1 MADWGKGDVND
12 TAVVDES
19 GEEEDGETMAVFEI
33 RVDERGR
40 NDEVIGRGE

>member
-12 TAVVDES
+12 TAVVEDS
-19 GEEEDGETMAVFEI
+19 GEEENGEAMAVFEI

-40 NDEVIGRGE
+40 NDEVIGWGE